1 MKKPAVRT
9 IFGCPGIWGAAGK
22 DAARLN
28 SSRKEVI
35 YRAVIAE
42 KSNRL
47 SVFELSLNF
56 VCEVVLGLTNRRIPC
71 KCFSFWFVLAIVFV
85 TGCEITSGL
94 VIAEQTP
101 SLSTVKSVE
110 ADIVKVDV
118 VEADIVEADAAK
130 TNVIERFKADSTV
143 TLACKEVINGEFA
156 RAEEILNNAGQ
167 FSDPRLMRLAEITEK
182 YRALE
187 EGRKKSKKEAYEEQ
201 IAELEKISEDGI
213 PEEPNKLS
221 EVFLI
226 VVRASELADEQQKE
240 ELLQK
245 PFVLNLIAKADSK
258 GHELQEQ
265 GEWIESYAHCYFWL
279 NKLYEDNKEYKDTV
293 DLLVKMA
300 SIETALKDN
309 SCEKSV
315 DRYKGVTPGMLAR
328 TIKALAISYVSD
340 LNYKE
345 MAQKGVESGLLLG
358 KVLTTEG
365 KELAYSVDASNVE
378 LWNKGL
384 HKIQLHLDADM
395 EIIRNNEFIAIFEE
409 VLYLNSETIKLPME
423 VVVVQ
428 FSEAALEVLDPFTN
442 LVWPWRV
449 KDFQK
454 NMTQDFTGI
463 GIHISKVRGKLTV
476 ASLLPGTP
484 AYSSGLDANDNIIAV
499 DGEKTDEMT
508 LTCVVSKITGPKD
521 TPVTLTVKHEGDP
534 NGVTEDITIVRAR
547 IIVPTIRGWKRD
559 SKSTTDAG
567 INSDGGKWGHM
578 VDPVNRI
585 GYVRLT
591 GFTDTT
597 AHDMETQL
605 LGLEERGMQG
615 LIIDLRGNSGG
626 YLATA
631 AAVVDMFV
639 EKGLIVKSQPKWGI
653 ANHEFARK
661 KGTHPDYPLVILI
674 NEGSASA
681 SEIVAGAL
689 QDVKYKRATLVGTRT
704 YGKGSVQTI
713 VPYSGEGSQL
723 KYTMAYYH
731 LPSDQRVKNRYVMKK
746 KGRKDWGI
754 APDVEVKMT
763 MEEITKRAEV
773 QWSNDILVKADH
785 DAKAKPVKRYSAE
798 DTLEADPQLQVG
810 MLVLQTKIIQGGGE
824 IVLAASKDKPKQKT
838 VGKKTD
844 S

>member
-1 MKKPAVRT
+1 L
-9 IFGCPGIWGAAGK
+9 
-22 DAARLN
+22 D
-28 SSRKEVI
+28 
-35 YRAVIAE
+35 
-42 KSNRL
+42 
-47 SVFELSLNF
+47 
-56 VCEVVLGLTNRRIPC
+56 LTNRRILR
-71 KCFSFWFVLAIVFV
+71 KCFDSWFVLAVVLIM
-85 TGCEITSGL
+85 GCKPISGAP
-94 VIAEQTP
+94 VAEQ
-101 SLSTVKSVE
+101 KSSSSAV
-110 ADIVKVDV
+110 AL
-118 VEADIVEADAAK
+118 A
-130 TNVIERFKADSTV
+130 ERFSADSTV
-143 TLACKEVINGEFA
+143 TLVCKEIINGEFA
-156 RAEEILNNAGQ
+156 HAGEVLNNAGQ
-167 FSDPRLMRLAEITEK
+167 ISDPRLLQLSEVVEK
-182 YRALE
+182 YRLLDVS
-187 EGRKKSKKEAYEEQ
+187 RSKSKKDAYEKQ
-201 IAELEKISEDGI
+201 MSELDKIGESGI

-221 EVFLI
+221 EAFLV

-240 ELLQK
+240 ELLKQ

-265 GEWIESYAHCYFWL
+265 GKWVESYAHCYYWL
-279 NKLYEDNKEYKDTV
+279 STLYEDNKEYEDTA
-293 DLLVKMA
+293 DKLIKMA

-309 SCEKSV
+309 SCEKSA
-315 DRYKGVTPGMLAR
+315 DRYKGVTREMLIR
-328 TIKALAISYVSD
+328 TVKALDISYVSA

-345 MAQKGVESGLLLG
+345 MAQKGVESSLLLS

-365 KELAYSVDASNVE
+365 KELAYSVDASSVE
-378 LWNKGL
+378 LWNKEL
-384 HKIQLHLDADM
+384 YEIQSQLDTDM
-395 EIIRNNEFIAIFEE
+395 AIVRKDDFINIFKD
-409 VLYLNSETIKLPME
+409 VLKLNLETIKLPEE

-428 FSEAALEVLDPFTN
+428 FSEAALEALDPFTN

-463 GIHISKVRGKLTV
+463 GIHIQKVRGKLTV

-499 DGEKTDEMT
+499 DGEMTEDMT
-508 LTCVVSKITGPKD
+508 LTCVVSKITGPKG

-534 NGVTEDITIVRAR
+534 NDVTEDITIVRDR
-547 IIVPTIRGWKRD
+547 IIVPTIRGWQRD
-559 SKSTTDAG
+559 HKPTTDAG
-567 INSDGGKWGHM
+567 DNSDGGKWGHM

-597 AHDMETQL
+597 ARDMEMQL
-605 LGLEERGMQG
+605 LDLEEKGMQG

-626 YLATA
+626 FLTTA

-639 EKGLIVKSQPKWGI
+639 EKGLIVKSQPRWGI
-653 ANHEFARK
+653 ANYEIAHK

-689 QDVKYKRATLVGTRT
+689 QDVEYKRATLVGTRT
-704 YGKGSVQTI
+704 YGKGSVQMI
-713 VPYSGEGSQL
+713 VPYSGEGSQF

-731 LPSDQRVKNRYVMKK
+731 LPSNQRVKNRYVMKK
-746 KGRKDWGI
+746 QGRKDWGI

-763 MEEITKRAEV
+763 AEELKKRADV

-785 DAKAKPVKRYSAE
+785 DEAEKPVKRYSAE
-798 DTLEADPQLQVG
+798 ETLKADPQLQIG
-810 MLVLQTKIIQGGGE
+810 MLVLQAKIIQAGGE
-824 IVLAASKDKPKQKT
+824 IALASSEDKPKQKT